1 MDTHRS
7 IHHNIVHHRDF
18 ADFGL
23 SRREGIHGGDAR
35 LSRSPHQAEKATQT
49 NEPIDHVH
57 VTPQSRGA
65 ENCRQSMPE
74 A

>member
-1 MDTHRS
+1 MDTHWS
-7 IHHNIVHHRDF
+7 IHHNIVHHWDF

-23 SRREGIHGGDAR
+23 GCRKGIHGGDAR
-35 LSRSPHQAEKATQT
+35 LSRGPHQAEKATQT

-65 ENCRQSMPE
+65 ENRCQSMPK